1 LWHLRKNVTEKLTT
15 TSREGGG
22 SLTPPDL
29 LRFYMGSLMRYHQ
42 QLNLNFKPRDATPQ
56 EVEDWYN
63 TELKWWGE
71 RQLKFVAIATVVQ
84 ISALGMMGLVM
95 LINQWAFS

>member
-1 LWHLRKNVTEKLTT
+1 MWHLRKNVTEKLTT

-56 EVEDWYN
+56 EVENWYN

-71 RQLKFVAIATVVQ
+71 QQFKIIIIATIVQ
-84 ISALGMMGLVM
+84 ISALGFMAAIM
-95 LINQWAFS
+95 LLNGVLFK

>member
-1 LWHLRKNVTEKLTT
+1 
-15 TSREGGG
+15 
-22 SLTPPDL
+22 
-29 LRFYMGSLMRYHQ
+29 MRYHH